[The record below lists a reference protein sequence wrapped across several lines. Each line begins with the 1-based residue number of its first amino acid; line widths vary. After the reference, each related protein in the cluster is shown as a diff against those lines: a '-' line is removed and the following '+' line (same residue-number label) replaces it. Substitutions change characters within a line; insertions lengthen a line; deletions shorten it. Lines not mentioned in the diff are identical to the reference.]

1 MKAKIIPIGQVRTS
15 GYNAVNEKADN
26 VIGSKI
32 AEARKYR
39 GLSLRAFVEELEK
52 VGVSVNS
59 SAASKWEN
67 GSTVPNAYQLIAITH
82 LLNID
87 DGLAYFKK
95 EYAPLL
101 NEAGARK
108 VEEYRADL
116 IASGKYKPLT
126 RSTASIIRY
135 IEKPVS
141 NLPVSAGTGAF
152 LDEENFEMISFPE
165 DKVPADADFGVRVSG
180 DSMEPVYHDGQIVW
194 VQRCEQVGI
203 GQVGVFIYDGD
214 GYLKCYNEREPDKAM
229 AEEFTDC
236 YGNVHA
242 QPVMESYNAKYA
254 PKYINPNAA
263 FQVIGRVL

>member
-1 MKAKIIPIGQVRTS
+1 M
-15 GYNAVNEKADN
+15 
-26 VIGSKI
+26 
-32 AEARKYR
+32 
-39 GLSLRAFVEELEK
+39 LF
-52 VGVSVNS
+52 
-59 SAASKWEN
+59 
-67 GSTVPNAYQLIAITH
+67 
-82 LLNID
+82 
-87 DGLAYFKK
+87 
-95 EYAPLL
+95 
-101 NEAGARK
+101 
-108 VEEYRADL
+108 
-116 IASGKYKPLT
+116 
-126 RSTASIIRY
+126 RS
-135 IEKPVS
+135 
-141 NLPVSAGTGAF
+141 AF

-194 VQRCEQVGI
+194 VQRSEQVGI